1 MNARIEYA
9 AAIAIALAVY
19 SILGRTDLAADP
31 AAFSGG
37 SSTVFETGREAYG
50 QPSPAMP
57 SQLNEGFF
65 TGRNLFRQ
73 IWVVAPA
80 MDRDISGLGP
90 LFNRPSCAACHLK
103 NGRGRA
109 PDGQQEK
116 MTTMLVRLSVPGT
129 DAHGGPR
136 PHPVY
141 GDQLNDAAAP
151 GIAAEGQAR
160 IRWLEHLEHFSDGE
174 AIILRRSQIE
184 FSELAYGP
192 LGDDIYTSPRIAPAV
207 FGLGLLEAVSE
218 QDIRAQ
224 AARSKSDGVR
234 GKVNEVWDA
243 VQQRMVL
250 GRFGWKANNGS
261 LAQQSASAFIGDLGI
276 TSSAFPSENCSDA
289 QLQCR
294 AAPSAGSPEIEDARL
309 HAVVLYE
316 KSLAVPARRD
326 TANPEVVKGQRLF
339 ESAGCIA
346 CHVPELRTADDAELP
361 FLSGQRI
368 HPYTD
373 LLLHDMG
380 EGLAD
385 GRPDFLAGPR
395 EWRTPSLWGIG
406 LSERI
411 NGNAAY
417 LHDGRARTLLEA
429 LLWHGG
435 EAQHAAQ
442 RVREMAKADRDALLK
457 FLDSL

>member
-1 MNARIEYA
+1 MNVRIGYA

-19 SILGRTDLAADP
+19 SILGRTDPPNDP

-37 SSTVFETGREAYG
+37 SSTVFEIGREAYG

-57 SQLNEGFF
+57 PQLSDTFF

-73 IWVVAPA
+73 VWVVAPA
-80 MDRDISGLGP
+80 MDHDISGLGP

-109 PDGQQEK
+109 PDGPREK
-116 MTTMLVRLSVPGT
+116 MTTMLVRLSAPGI

-141 GDQLNDAAAP
+141 GDQLNDAATP
-151 GIAAEGQAR
+151 GIPAEGQAR
-160 IRWLEHLEHFSDGE
+160 IRWVEHVEHFTDGD
-174 AIILRRSQIE
+174 AITLRRPQIE

-192 LGDDIYTSPRIAPAV
+192 LGEDILISPRIAPAV
-207 FGLGLLEAVSE
+207 FGLGLLEAVPE
-218 QDIRAQ
+218 RDIRAQ
-224 AARSKSDGVR
+224 AARRKPDGVQ

-261 LAQQSASAFIGDLGI
+261 LSQQSASAFIGDLGI
-276 TSSAFPSENCSDA
+276 TSSAFPSQNCSEA
-289 QLQCR
+289 QPQCR

-309 HAVVLYE
+309 QAVVLYE
-316 KSLAVPARRD
+316 KFLAVPARRD
-326 TANPEVVKGQRLF
+326 TANPEVLKGQRLF
-339 ESAGCIA
+339 ESAGCAA
-346 CHVPELRTADDAELP
+346 CHLPELRTADDAELSS
-361 FLSGQRI
+361 LSGQRI

-380 EGLAD
+380 EDLAD
-385 GRPDFLAGPR
+385 GRPDFVAGPR
-395 EWRTPSLWGIG
+395 EWRTPPLWGIG
-406 LSERI
+406 LSERV
-411 NGNAAY
+411 NGHAAY
-417 LHDGRARTLLEA
+417 LHDGRARTLMEA
-429 LLWHGG
+429 VLWHGG
-435 EAQHAAQ
+435 EAQHARQ
-442 RVREMAKADRDALLK
+442 KVRDMEKTDRDALLG
-457 FLDSL
+457 FLSSL

>member
-1 MNARIEYA
+1 MNARVGYA
-9 AAIAIALAVY
+9 AAIAIALGVY
-19 SILGRTDLAADP
+19 SILGRTDSAADP

-37 SSTVFETGREAYG
+37 SSTVFDVGREAYG
-50 QPSPAMP
+50 QSSSAMSP
-57 SQLNEGFF
+57 QLSEIFY

-73 IWVVAPA
+73 VWVVAPA

-109 PDGQQEK
+109 PDGPREK

-141 GDQLNDAAAP
+141 GDQLNDAAIP

-160 IRWLEHLEHFSDGE
+160 IRWVEHIEHFADGE
-174 AIILRRSQIE
+174 AISLRQPHIE

-192 LGDDIYTSPRIAPAV
+192 LGNDILISPRIAPAV
-207 FGLGLLEAVSE
+207 FGLGLLEAVPE
-218 QDIRAQ
+218 RDIRAQ
-224 AARSKSDGVR
+224 AARDKPDGVR

-261 LAQQSASAFIGDLGI
+261 LAHQSASAFIGDLGI
-276 TSSAFPSENCSDA
+276 TSSAFPSENCTDA
-289 QLQCR
+289 QSQCR
-294 AAPSAGSPEIEDARL
+294 AAPSAGTPELEDARL
-309 HAVVLYE
+309 HAIVLYE

-326 TANPEVVKGQRLF
+326 TRNPEVLKGQRLF
-339 ESAGCIA
+339 ESAGCVA
-346 CHVPELRTADDAELP
+346 CHLPELHTSDDADLP
-361 FLSGQRI
+361 LLSSQRI
-368 HPYTD
+368 HPYSD

-385 GRPDFLAGPR
+385 GRADFLAGPR
-395 EWRTPSLWGIG
+395 EWRTPPLWGIG
-406 LSERI
+406 LSERV
-411 NGNAAY
+411 NGHAAY
-417 LHDGRARTLLEA
+417 LHDGRARTFLEA
-429 LLWHGG
+429 ILWHGG
-435 EAQHAAQ
+435 EAQYAAQ
-442 RVREMAKADRDALLK
+442 RVREMAKGERDALLK
-457 FLDSL
+457 FIESL

>member
-1 MNARIEYA
+1 MNVRIGYA
-9 AAIAIALAVY
+9 AAIAVALAVY
-19 SILGRTDLAADP
+19 SILGRTDTAEDP

-37 SSTVFETGREAYG
+37 SSTVFEVGREAYG
-50 QPSPAMP
+50 QPSPVMP
-57 SQLNEGFF
+57 KQLGETFF

-73 IWVVAPA
+73 VWVVAPA

-109 PDGQQEK
+109 PEGPREK

-141 GDQLNDAAAP
+141 GDQLNDAAIP

-160 IRWLEHLEHFSDGE
+160 IRWLEHVEHLADGE
-174 AIILRRSQIE
+174 AISLRRPRIE

-192 LGDDIYTSPRIAPAV
+192 LGDDILVSPRIAPAV
-207 FGLGLLEAVSE
+207 FGLGLLEAVPE
-218 QDIRAQ
+218 RDIRAH
-224 AARSKSDGVR
+224 AERIKPNGVR

-243 VQQRMVL
+243 SEQRIVL

-261 LAQQSASAFIGDLGI
+261 LSQQSASAFIGDLGI
-276 TSSAFPSENCSDA
+276 TSSMFPSENCSEA

-294 AAPSAGSPEIEDARL
+294 AAPSAGTPEIEDDRL

-326 TANPEVVKGQRLF
+326 VANAENLKGQRLF
-339 ESAGCIA
+339 ESAGCA
-346 CHVPELRTADDAELP
+346 DCHLPELRTADDADLP

-395 EWRTPSLWGIG
+395 EWRTPPLWGIG
-406 LSERI
+406 LSERV
-411 NGNAAY
+411 NGHAAY

-429 LLWHGG
+429 IVWHGG
-435 EAQHAAQ
+435 EAQHASQ
-442 RVREMAKADRDALLK
+442 QFRGMAKADRDALLK
-457 FLDSL
+457 FLASL

>member
-1 MNARIEYA
+1 MNARVGY
-9 AAIAIALAVY
+9 AIATTIALTAY
-19 SILGRTDLAADP
+19 SILGRTDTPTDLP
-31 AAFSGG
+31 AFSGG

-50 QPSPAMP
+50 LPSPAMP
-57 SQLNEGFF
+57 PRLSDIFF

-73 IWVVAPA
+73 VWVVAPA
-80 MDRDISGLGP
+80 MDRTISGLGP

-109 PDGQQEK
+109 PDGPQEK
-116 MTTMLVRLSVPGT
+116 MTTVLVRLSVPGT

-141 GDQLNDAAAP
+141 GDQLNDTAIP

-160 IRWLEHLEHFSDGE
+160 IQWAEHVEHFNDGE
-174 AIILRRSQIE
+174 TIALRRPQIE

-192 LGDDIYTSPRIAPAV
+192 LGDDIRVSPRIAPAV
-207 FGLGLLEAVSE
+207 FGLGLLEAVPE
-218 QDIRAQ
+218 RDIRAI
-224 AARSKSDGVR
+224 AERDKPNGVR

-243 VQQRMVL
+243 TQQRMVL

-261 LAQQSASAFIGDLGI
+261 LTQQSASAFIGDLGI
-276 TSSAFPSENCSDA
+276 TSSLFPAENCSEA
-289 QLQCR
+289 QTQCR
-294 AAPSAGSPEIEDARL
+294 AAPSAGSPEIDDARL

-326 TANPEVVKGQRLF
+326 TGDEAVVKGEHLF
-339 ESAGCIA
+339 EAVGCPA
-346 CHVPELRTADDAELP
+346 CHLPELRTADNAELP
-361 FLSGQRI
+361 FLSRQRI

-380 EGLAD
+380 EDLAD
-385 GRPDFLAGPR
+385 GRPDFAAGPR
-395 EWRTPSLWGIG
+395 EWRTPPLWGIG
-406 LSERI
+406 LSERV

-417 LHDGRARTLLEA
+417 LHDGRAQTLLEA
-429 LLWHGG
+429 VLWHGG
-435 EAQHAAQ
+435 EAQHARQ
-442 RVREMAKADRDALLK
+442 SVREMAKTDRDA
-457 FLDSL
+457 FLRFLNSL